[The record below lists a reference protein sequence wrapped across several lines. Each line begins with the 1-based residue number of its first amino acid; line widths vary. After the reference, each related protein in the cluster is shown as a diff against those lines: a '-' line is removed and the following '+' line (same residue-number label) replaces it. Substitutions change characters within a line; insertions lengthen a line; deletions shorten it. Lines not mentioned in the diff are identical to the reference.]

1 MPLSTDSLIQ
11 QQTGSF
17 ESTSGSAS
25 VPVNVTSGNAVLIV
39 AALGGDG
46 SGTFNISTPSGF
58 SSVAAPSSGI
68 RHGKA
73 YCFLKQVSAGSESSW
88 TLTVT
93 GGSQQVCWA
102 AFEMVGADMVD
113 VLTVGEAVGV
123 YLEAGNQPIGDSSL
137 VSSRDTTAT
146 ATSASYNVL
155 ALAMFA
161 FTSNDTADPVVS
173 GYTNGFGEITTVGQ
187 ANGTRAQRLAVAAK
201 VSQSLETFSTVASVS
216 PSSYAYSILVVFT
229 AADIRHAPNLDTCS
243 GFEVGTVTGLAT
255 TSAEAGVDC
264 PPPFDA
270 STGSP
275 AIVATSARTGNW
287 CLELSAIVAV
297 ENVSWTAPASPAAKG
312 NLNRV
317 FGGNGCPV
325 GVFRLHFYFPTALP
339 LVDVELVSLEA
350 GSAANGVVVR
360 FVSSS
365 SKIGVKIG
373 SGTEQLS
380 STTVSASQWIGLD
393 LYYDPRT
400 TTHTCD
406 WQLDYTDSG
415 IAVAQTQAST
425 TSMTAALINAMY
437 LGWTA
442 ARTATVRYDDV
453 VFSRWRKSY
462 PIGPVNI
469 RPLKVDPAGT
479 PTISGTSAN
488 FNVFTSNGT
497 MSAWNATNARNALDD
512 VPPSIGATSD
522 GVAQITVA
530 SSDYMEVAMETYDPV
545 GLHSHRAA
553 RWYWCGWANSGNPAT
568 CQFRVGDTTA
578 PLTTFGFI
586 ADHGFDNAALV
597 WMGGMH
603 RDGTT
608 AYYLLTQAKVD
619 ALRFQWGFSDDA
631 NPDVGIHC
639 ALVELVT
646 APVVVKSV
654 IEEEAGAYSVYVR
667 EDPLT
672 QAAVSYLVTTPVAG
686 GATFTATING
696 SDYTQHVNAGT
707 TGEKVVGAVDIGEV
721 TNTGLIPDSI

>member
-11 QQTGSF
+11 QNTGSF

-46 SGTFNISTPSGF
+46 TTNFNISTPSGF
-58 SSVAAPSSGI
+58 SSVAPPQNAI
-68 RHGKA
+68 RHGKV
-73 YCFLKQVSAGSESSW
+73 YCFLKQISAGSESSW

-102 AFEMVGADMVD
+102 AFELADADMVD
-113 VLTVGEAVGV
+113 QLTNAEPNGV
-123 YLEAGNQPIGDSSL
+123 YLESGNNPIGDSTL

-146 ATSASYNVL
+146 PVSASYNTLTL
-155 ALAMFA
+155 AIFA
-161 FTSNDTADPVVS
+161 FTSNDTTNPVVS

-187 ANGTRAQRLAVAAK
+187 VNGTRAQRLAVAAK

-243 GFEVGTVTGLAT
+243 GFEVGTTTGLT
-255 TSAEAGVDC
+255 TTGIANGDS

-270 STGSP
+270 VTGSP

-287 CLELSAIVAV
+287 CLELSASAAA
-297 ENVSWTAPASPAAKG
+297 ENVSWTAPASPAPAG
-312 NLNRV
+312 NLNKI
-317 FGGNGCPV
+317 FGGGADV
-325 GVFRLHFYFPTALP
+325 GVTRLHFYFPTSLP
-339 LVDVELVSLEA
+339 AGDVELVSLEA

-360 FVSSS
+360 FVSAS

-380 STTVSASQWIGLD
+380 NTTVSANQWIGLD
-393 LYYDPRT
+393 LFYDPRA

-415 IAVAQTQAST
+415 TAVAQTQAST
-425 TSMTAALINAMY
+425 ATMTVAAINAMY

-497 MSAWNATNARNALDD
+497 MAAWNATNARNALDD

-522 GVAQITVA
+522 GVAQVTVA
-530 SSDYMEVAMETYDPV
+530 SGDYMEVPMETYDPA
-545 GLHSHRAA
+545 GFHAHRAA
-553 RWYWCGWANSGNPAT
+553 RWYWAGWANSGNPAT
-568 CQFRVGDTTA
+568 CEFRILDTGGVLISLGSTD
-578 PLTTFGFI
+578 
-586 ADHGFDNAALV
+586 DHGFDNSALV
-597 WMGGMH
+597 WMTGMH
-603 RDGTT
+603 RDGSSSGF
-608 AYYLLTQAKVD
+608 YLLTQAKVD
-619 ALRFQWGFSDDA
+619 AFKFRWGFSTDA

-721 TNTGLIPDSI
+721 TAVGLIPDSI